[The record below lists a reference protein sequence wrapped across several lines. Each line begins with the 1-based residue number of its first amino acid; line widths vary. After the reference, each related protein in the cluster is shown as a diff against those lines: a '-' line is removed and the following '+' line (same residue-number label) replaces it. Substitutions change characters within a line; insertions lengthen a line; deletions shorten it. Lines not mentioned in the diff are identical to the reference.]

1 VFVSIENY
9 QNDAVVEWIL
19 TFAYYH
25 RCDYVIDKTEL
36 LENIPENLLPIL
48 PSEHHLFKIVYDME
62 NNEYLRNTGY
72 DLGITIDV
80 KGIFTFRKKTTT
92 SNSKS

>member
-1 VFVSIENY
+1 MFVSIENY

-19 TFAYYH
+19 TFAHYH

-48 PSEHHLFKIVYDME
+48 PSEHHLFKIVYDMV